1 MGSPSLTR
9 APPAQGFAPESKR
22 LGNAVRYCGTQI
34 QLDALLAT
42 KRRMATADIHNSATA
57 HGASGADTAE
67 AAIRTPA
74 LQRYIKI
81 DVRMMTAGVH
91 RVAVARRLSPRSLSP
106 KRQEGV
112 APHGRLADRY
122 LDG

>member
-1 MGSPSLTR
+1 MDSPSQTYT
-9 APPAQGFAPESKR
+9 PPAQRLAHERKR
-22 LGNAVRYCGTQI
+22 LGNAVPYCGAQI
-34 QLDALLAT
+34 QLDALFAT

-81 DVRMMTAGVH
+81 DVRMMAAGVH
-91 RVAVARRLSPRSLSP
+91 WVAFARRLSSRSLSP
-106 KRQEGV
+106 ERQEGV
-112 APHGRLADRY
+112 APHGRTADRY